1 MSEKGTSLSTKVLF
15 IVYRVE
21 WWGCLDSLCKQ
32 ECLKEDT
39 DVYVM
44 PVPRYDWNLHTMQ
57 LDVTKKHFEPEQ
69 LEAILP
75 KGARMVN
82 YQEFSLEQGFDRIYI
97 HNPYDN
103 TYPVDSVERRFFSGN
118 LKPFTKKLIYVP
130 HLLHIGG
137 IPEEY
142 AHSPVYD
149 NADAIYLADGRAK
162 YSLDVQY
169 DQKVEI
175 VPSGIPE
182 YLERLGSQLQ
192 SEQSMEQRPDTRKKL
207 LFCLSYNNL
216 YYGTE
221 KLVRKIREVFD
232 VLKTY
237 RDIQVIFRPDEDIL
251 ARYTWQNGPARRE
264 YEALVAYFKK
274 ERIGI
279 YDESL
284 DLYKAAAEADGILS
298 VGHPMDYLFSVQGKY
313 VLRLDRELRPIPS
326 DSIRCV
332 PSLWAVTAVE
342 DEDGV
347 ELWFVPEQTRLI
359 CRMEL
364 RGGAVTETG
373 EAQDQKKTPKQR
385 ISTVQAEIIAEVP
398 ETARGWTYYINITK
412 SGSCLYL
419 TPYDSEGIWKY
430 DLGTRRFS
438 EQYLPDT
445 SFANMAFTISYGRY
459 LFLIPRS
466 YPGIVKYNM
475 DTEEVQIL
483 NGWIEE
489 MERYVSPEC
498 KKKPYFIWAVKQEA
512 NILYMASSKCDV
524 WMEFDMDSDA
534 WQIKSMNLPGRRFCN
549 MVKKGEWVWLLPYCG
564 DEILL
569 WNCKTCESQLI
580 YTAPTQESR
589 NVPYQFVIDLG
600 DAIVTFPAHK
610 DNLLLIPTAP
620 QKSPQKAE
628 DEQVVEIADRV
639 PCREKEYLSEYLKQS
654 KIKYQYVKRLKN
666 GRILAY
672 EYMDGAFLILN
683 ESMQV
688 LQKIHCRLPIDAVR
702 QQQDL
707 TWKQAKCQEEFN
719 GFLSESYTLP
729 AMLEYFIRHG
739 QDEREEIRE
748 YYEERIAR

>member
-1 MSEKGTSLSTKVLF
+1 MSEKGTSLSKKVLF

-21 WWGCLDSLCKQ
+21 WWGCLDSLCRQ

-39 DVYVM
+39 LVYVM
-44 PVPRYDWNLHTMQ
+44 PVPRYNWDLRTKQ
-57 LDVTKKHFEPEQ
+57 LDVAKKHFEPEQ
-69 LEAILP
+69 LAAILP
-75 KGARMVN
+75 QGAKMVD
-82 YQEFSLEQGFDRIYI
+82 YREFPLEQGFDRIYI

-103 TYPVDSVERRFFSGN
+103 TYPVDSVERKFFSGN

-130 HLLHIGG
+130 HLLYIGG

-149 NADAIYLADGRAK
+149 HADAIYLADERAK

-175 VPSGIPE
+175 VPSGVPE
-182 YLERLGSQLQ
+182 YLDNLTSQQ
-192 SEQSMEQRPDTRKKL
+192 QNRQKKL

-221 KLVRKIREVFD
+221 KLVRKLREVFD
-232 VLKTY
+232 VLKAY

-279 YDESL
+279 YDESP
-284 DLYKAAAEADGILS
+284 DLYRAAAEADGVLS
-298 VGHPMDYLFSVQGKY
+298 VGHPIDHLFSVQGKY

-359 CRMEL
+359 CRMVL
-364 RGGAVTETG
+364 RGGAATETG
-373 EAQDQKKTPKQR
+373 EVQDQKKIPKQR
-385 ISTVQAEIIAEVP
+385 ISTVQAEVIAEVP
-398 ETARGWTYYINITK
+398 ETAKGWLYYINIIK
-412 SGSCLYL
+412 SGNCLYL
-419 TPYDSEGIWKY
+419 TPYDSEGIWRF
-430 DLGTRRFS
+430 DLDTRCFS
-438 EQYLPDT
+438 EQFLPDT
-445 SFANMAFTISYGRY
+445 NFSSMTLTIPFGRY
-459 LFLIPRS
+459 LYLIPRL

-483 NGWIEE
+483 NNWVEE
-489 MERYVSPEC
+489 LERHVSPEC
-498 KKKPYFIWAVKQEA
+498 KKEPYFVWAVKQEA

-524 WMEFDMDSDA
+524 WMEFDMDSDT
-534 WQIKSMNLPGRRFCN
+534 WRMKSMNLPCRRFCN
-549 MVKKGEWVWLLPYCG
+549 MVKKGEWVWLFPFCG
-564 DEILL
+564 DEIIL
-569 WNCKTCESQLI
+569 WNCRTCESQVI
-580 YTAPTQESR
+580 YTACTQESR
-589 NVPYQFVIDLG
+589 NVPYQFVLDLG
-600 DAIVTFPAHK
+600 DSIAAFPARK
-610 DNLLLIPTAP
+610 DNLLLISATTQTESQKVEDGQAIEITGSAP
-620 QKSPQKAE
+620 CK
-628 DEQVVEIADRV
+628 
-639 PCREKEYLSEYLKQS
+639 EKEYLSEYLKQS
-654 KIKYQYVKRLKN
+654 KVRYQYVKKLKN

-672 EYMDGAFLILN
+672 EYLDGAFLIFN
-683 ESMQV
+683 ESLQV

-702 QQQDL
+702 QQQDF
-707 TWKQAKCQEEFN
+707 TWKQVECREEFN
-719 GFLSESYTLP
+719 GLLHEGYTFP
-729 AMLEYFIRHG
+729 AMLEYFIRHE
-739 QDEREEIRE
+739 QDEREEIRK